1 MARTKKAKK
10 LEETI
15 PLETNSEEVKKQDNK
30 EKVECE
36 ILKAFTDKYTDMLYE
51 VGKTYKF
58 TLKRIKEIQDKNKDL
73 IKIIKK

>member
-1 MARTKKAKK
+1 MARTKKADIKK
-10 LEETI
+10 
-15 PLETNSEEVKKQDNK
+15 SEDISPENKKVNMQ

-58 TLKRIKEIQDKNKDL
+58 TLKRVKEIQDKNKDL
-73 IKIIKK
+73 IKIIEK

>member
-1 MARTKKAKK
+1 MTRTKKADIKK
-10 LEETI
+10 
-15 PLETNSEEVKKQDNK
+15 SEDISTEPKKVNMQ

-58 TLKRIKEIQDKNKDL
+58 TLKRVKEIQDKNKDL
-73 IKIIKK
+73 IKIIEK

>member
-1 MARTKKAKK
+1 MARTKKADIKK
-10 LEETI
+10 SEDISPET
-15 PLETNSEEVKKQDNK
+15 KKVNMQ

-58 TLKRIKEIQDKNKDL
+58 TLKRVKEIQDKNKDL
-73 IKIIKK
+73 IKIIEK

>member
-1 MARTKKAKK
+1 MARTKKADIKK
-10 LEETI
+10 SEDISPET
-15 PLETNSEEVKKQDNK
+15 KKINMQ

-58 TLKRIKEIQDKNKDL
+58 TLKRVKEIQDKNKDL
-73 IKIIKK
+73 IKIIEK